1 LLKNFTIQ
9 NKVENGFDKI
19 ALKDESSGTLAEV
32 IPSCGAILHCFT
44 VSSNGN
50 KLNVIDS
57 YQSAEDFK
65 INVTSKGFLGCK
77 LSPFVCR
84 LNKGKYN
91 FAGKNYEIKKFY
103 LDNHAI
109 HGLIYNQA
117 FTEIHRNVSDEKAS
131 VTIVYSYAAFDA
143 GYPFYYDCVVT
154 YELEKENKLNV
165 ITEIINNNE
174 ETIPIQ
180 DGWHP
185 YFKLDAKVDDLQ
197 IKFQSKEI
205 VEFNKELI
213 PTGMLAKYEDFS
225 SLRYLGETSFDNCF
239 ALNKLSGG
247 EKRRLHLLSV
257 LFLNPNFL
265 VLDEPTNDLDLQT
278 LRTLEE
284 FLKEFPGCIL
294 IVSHDRYFMDRVVD
308 HLFAFE
314 GNGVI
319 KDFPGNYS
327 EYRKWKEKL
336 PAAGLQMPEKKE
348 TLLTNKSEINNEKL
362 KLSFKEKS
370 EFELLEK
377 ELPELQ
383 NEKVTLEETMSSG
396 NLEFYKLQQASERI
410 DEIMKILDEKEMR
423 WLELSERI

>member
-1 LLKNFTIQ
+1 MLKNFTIQ

-239 ALNKLSGG
+239 ALNFFDSQPMCVLRNEEKKIEIEIHPEESYPYLQIYTPPHRNSISLENLSSPPDAFNNRMGL
-247 EKRRLHLLSV
+247 KLLS
-257 LFLNPNFL
+257 
-265 VLDEPTNDLDLQT
+265 
-278 LRTLEE
+278 
-284 FLKEFPGCIL
+284 PGE
-294 IVSHDRYFMDRVVD
+294 S
-308 HLFAFE
+308 AFFKTSYK
-314 GNGVI
+314 I
-319 KDFPGNYS
+319 
-327 EYRKWKEKL
+327 
-336 PAAGLQMPEKKE
+336 
-348 TLLTNKSEINNEKL
+348 TLLT
-362 KLSFKEKS
+362 
-370 EFELLEK
+370 
-377 ELPELQ
+377 
-383 NEKVTLEETMSSG
+383 
-396 NLEFYKLQQASERI
+396 
-410 DEIMKILDEKEMR
+410 
-423 WLELSERI
+423 